1 MCIRDRD
8 KTFVLNE
15 RNHWHQAVEL
25 PQAEYQ
31 VIQKEDPQFKELY
44 YLIDDARECDGT
56 IDVYKRQIIDKKYD
70 HDIQNVIKIGLAHR
84 GKQVEMYVHA

>member
-1 MCIRDRD
+1 MLNASEAMAKLHLEAVVKNCEDDLTAPSKDMVFHMQVKGKHMD

-31 VIQKEDPQFKELY
+31 VIQKEG
-44 YLIDDARECDGT
+44 I
-56 IDVYKRQIIDKKYD
+56 
-70 HDIQNVIKIGLAHR
+70 
-84 GKQVEMYVHA
+84 